1 MKLSSS
7 IIALGIVYL
16 TACADPYRNL
26 YQGAQQ
32 RDGIM
37 NPTVKPVAP
46 PMSYDQYEA
55 EQKKLREKNS
65 EKIMR
70 VIPST

>member
-1 MKLSSS
+1 MKLSSF

-32 RDGIM
+32 RESVI
-37 NPTVKPVAP
+37 NPAAKPAED
-46 PMSYDQYEA
+46 PMPYDQYEA
-55 EQKKLREKNS
+55 ARKKLREKDS
-65 EKIMR
+65 EK
-70 VIPST
+70 

>member
-1 MKLSSS
+1 MKLSSF

-32 RDGIM
+32 RDGII
-37 NPTVKPVAP
+37 NPAAKPAGP
-46 PMSYDQYEA
+46 PMPYDQYEA
-55 EQKKLREKNS
+55 ERKKLREKDS
-65 EKIMR
+65 EK
-70 VIPST
+70 